1 MMYRV
6 AWMFCLAL
14 IRVLFRRRTFG
25 AENVPQTGAVI
36 LASNHVSV
44 LDPPVVGTGI
54 WRPCAFMAKEELF
67 KNPAVGWF
75 IRRLYAFPVRRG
87 RADRGALKH
96 SLEVLER
103 GMALVMFPEGTRSES
118 GEMQE
123 PEVGVGMIACR
134 SGAPVVPVF
143 VAGTEK
149 VLPKGG
155 GLRFAPISVTYG
167 EPIRFV
173 STEGKRPGREDYD
186 LAARRIMGA
195 IAQLRDRHR
204 TEGDPTSEQ
213 SR

>member
-1 MMYRV
+1 M
-6 AWMFCLAL
+6 AWLLCLAL
-14 IRVLFRRRTFG
+14 IRVVFRRRTVG
-25 AENVPQTGAVI
+25 AENVPLSGAVI

-67 KNPAVGWF
+67 TNPAVAWF

-87 RADRGALKH
+87 MADRSALKH
-96 SLEVLER
+96 SLDVLER
-103 GMALVMFPEGTRSES
+103 GMALVMFPEGTRSET

-123 PEVGVGMIACR
+123 PETGVGMIACR

-155 GLRFAPISVTYG
+155 GMRFARISVTYG

-173 STEGKRPGREDYD
+173 STEGKKPGREEYN
-186 LAARRIMGA
+186 LAARRIMAA
-195 IAQLRDRHR
+195 IAQVRDRHT
-204 TEGDPTSEQ
+204 TEGESNA
-213 SR
+213 